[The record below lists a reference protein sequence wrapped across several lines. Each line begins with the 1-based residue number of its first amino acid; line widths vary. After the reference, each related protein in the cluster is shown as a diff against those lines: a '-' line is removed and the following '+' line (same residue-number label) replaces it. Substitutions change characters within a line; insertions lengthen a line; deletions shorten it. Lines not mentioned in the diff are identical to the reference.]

1 MPQEDYRDKPSWRD
15 LERRPGAREESTG
28 RSGRSKRWALMV
40 AFSWV
45 FIAVVVI
52 IYLLMFVFHWG

>member
-1 MPQEDYRDKPSWRD
+1 MSPEDYRDKPSWRD
-15 LERRPGAREESTG
+15 LQRRPGAREEGTG
-28 RSGRSKRWALMV
+28 VSGRSNRWALLV
-40 AFSWV
+40 ACCWV